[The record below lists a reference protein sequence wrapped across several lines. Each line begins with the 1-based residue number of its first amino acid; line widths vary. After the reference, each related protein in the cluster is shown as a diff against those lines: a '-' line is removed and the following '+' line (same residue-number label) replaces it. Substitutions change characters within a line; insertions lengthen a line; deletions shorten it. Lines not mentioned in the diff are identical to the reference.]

1 MQWGLAGLLQEGVP
15 QDTAAIDTFLRSQ
28 ENASDHA
35 RVDTPPQPTQDA
47 SELSEVSDEE
57 REPTSAHQSWVP
69 TPNLAQLSG
78 YNRLHVAMHAINE
91 VCLMLWRMHA
101 YVR

>member
-47 SELSEVSDEE
+47 SDHARVDTPPQPTQDASELSDVSDEGIE
-57 REPTSAHQSWVP
+57 FPTAHKSWVP
-69 TPNLAQLSG
+69 ILL
-78 YNRLHVAMHAINE
+78 I
-91 VCLMLWRMHA
+91 
-101 YVR
+101 

>member
-47 SELSEVSDEE
+47 SELSDVSDEGIE
-57 REPTSAHQSWVP
+57 FPTAHKSWVP
-69 TPNLAQLSG
+69 ILL
-78 YNRLHVAMHAINE
+78 I
-91 VCLMLWRMHA
+91 
-101 YVR
+101 

>member
-35 RVDTPPQPTQDA
+35 RVDTPPQDASDHARVDTQDA
-47 SELSEVSDEE
+47 SELSDVSDEGIE
-57 REPTSAHQSWVP
+57 FPTAHKSWVP
-69 TPNLAQLSG
+69 ILL
-78 YNRLHVAMHAINE
+78 I
-91 VCLMLWRMHA
+91 
-101 YVR
+101 